1 MVIHLLGD
9 SVGGWAVE
17 ADIDRGLAAV
27 EPLLRLPVE
36 VSFVVDD
43 SEYDSRLFL
52 AIGLPVFRFRREI
65 AFEDVRWF
73 ACRHDSSFRG
83 RRA

>member
-1 MVIHLLGD
+1 MSNVQPNAMPRKPPE
-9 SVGGWAVE
+9 SAE
-17 ADIDRGLAAV
+17 ATSNLSGCEIRAS
-27 EPLLRLPVE
+27 PLLLFFGGSYYE
-36 VSFVVDD
+36 
-43 SEYDSRLFL
+43 SRLFL